1 MEGFPKVGD
10 VLVWTEPPDGYHVN
24 FTNPQK
30 DTVLLHA
37 SLGVSISC
45 VISLLLTG
53 INLYVAFLVTK
64 KPFPQ
69 HFLALAGC
77 VLVAAS
83 QSIIFVCQMRGV
95 LGVHVWEM
103 PLDHARWESTLLLAA
118 NLLAIPATALAKS
131 GLYVF
136 YHEVIGVTPRAYFIL
151 IPAAFSIVAFVV
163 MWIIQLFAC
172 TPIQAA
178 WNLTYYTETS
188 CHSRYYCG
196 TAQASVGI
204 LADLCITS
212 LALFRTFQLQMPI
225 RGKLEYRLM
234 KQVTYIS
241 ILSPERNGVSSALS
255 ITGNYLPQESGIR
268 TLASRE
274 TGGNRAAP
282 VAQQGP
288 TRSSDASK
296 VSSMHILVPSRLF
309 PSNLRFNV
317 IGHTTEKPDG
327 IRS

>member
-225 RGKLEYRLM
+225 RGKLEVLSYFFSSL
-234 KQVTYIS
+234 VT
-241 ILSPERNGVSSALS
+241 
-255 ITGNYLPQESGIR
+255 
-268 TLASRE
+268 
-274 TGGNRAAP
+274 
-282 VAQQGP
+282 
-288 TRSSDASK
+288 
-296 VSSMHILVPSRLF
+296 LVPAALRLHISVSGHEKENHD
-309 PSNLRFNV
+309 PTWDLLATPYPV
-317 IGHTTEKPDG
+317 IQKTSAASEL
-327 IRS
+327 

>member
-225 RGKLEYRLM
+225 RTDIRLLM
-234 KQVTYIS
+234 
-241 ILSPERNGVSSALS
+241 R
-255 ITGNYLPQESGIR
+255 R